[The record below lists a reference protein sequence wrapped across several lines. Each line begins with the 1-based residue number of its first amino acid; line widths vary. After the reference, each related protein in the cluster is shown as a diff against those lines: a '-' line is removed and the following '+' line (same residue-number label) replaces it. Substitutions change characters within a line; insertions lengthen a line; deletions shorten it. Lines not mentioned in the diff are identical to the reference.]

1 MDHGVHIL
9 LVEDDVVDRMSV
21 ERAFERLKIANPIH
35 VANDGVEALEKLRGT
50 KGTAIPRPFIVL
62 LDWNLPRM
70 PGIEF
75 LREIRSD
82 PELKDSVV
90 FVLTTSKAEEDKAA
104 AYDLNVARYIVKEH
118 VGEQFLSVVT
128 MLGHYWR
135 IVELPQ

>member
-1 MDHGVHIL
+1 MDRGVHIL
-9 LVEDDVVDRMSV
+9 LVEDDLVDQMSV
-21 ERAFERLKIANPIH
+21 ERAFNRLKIANPIH
-35 VANDGVEALEKLRGT
+35 VANDGVEALEMLRGEN
-50 KGTAIPRPFIVL
+50 GPPIPKPFIIL

-75 LREIRSD
+75 LQELRSD

-104 AYDLNVARYIVKEH
+104 AYELNVAGYIVKEH
-118 VGEQFLSVVT
+118 VGEQFLNVVT

-135 IVELPQ
+135 IVELP